1 MIIKFFSNGIGGGAA
16 PVDYLIAEKV
26 LAYDENRNLIRDDAG
41 QPQTV
46 IRDPL
51 PEVLRGTPEQ
61 TRHLID
67 ASTNKWSYTAG
78 VISFAEG
85 DAPNEGAQQEVIDRF
100 EELAFAG
107 LDADQY
113 DCLWVR
119 HVHEGNIELH
129 FCTPRLELTEG
140 KSLNI
145 APPGHEAAFNSLR
158 DLLNQEHRWADPL
171 EPDRAREFKPVRE
184 SAERAEA
191 RTAIIGAIYD
201 QIDGGLITDR
211 LTMIDFFEDAGFEI
225 TRRAEKSISIRDPE
239 FTKPF
244 KLEGVLTHENWT
256 PERHAEIAA
265 NRQAGTD
272 ADRPRRL
279 DDIPHEQLCAEH
291 ARHIE
296 KRETYNRDR
305 YGRDEREHTFDHRE
319 QITLDEN
326 DLSLRTVDDL
336 GDSLDI
342 DGGSD
347 RDQSDLELADAP
359 YADDNLWFDQG
370 DDQRSDLSDFEP
382 EPDQVGELH
391 SGRQADHLS
400 GGAGLD
406 DTTHSLRTRIA
417 VLRGAVG
424 EIIRAIRDSH
434 ERFGRALDQADERNI
449 GITDRLHDVVK
460 PVTTALAGCVEA
472 VVERCRELRAGRD
485 SLNDQLEAVTE
496 RRNTIEEQLEVIE
509 HRQSHG
515 LSL

>member
-16 PVDYLIAEKV
+16 PVNYLIATEV
-26 LAYDENRNLIRDDAG
+26 LAYDKNRNLIRDDTG
-41 QPQTV
+41 QPQTM

-51 PEVLRGTPEQ
+51 PEVLRGTPDQ

-78 VISFAEG
+78 VISFVEN
-85 DAPNEGAQQEVIDRF
+85 DAPNEDAQQEVIDRF

-107 LDADQY
+107 LEADQY

-119 HVHEGNIELH
+119 HVHEGNVELH

-158 DLLNQEHRWADPL
+158 DLLNQQHHWADPL

-191 RTAIIGAIYD
+191 RSAIIGAIYD

-211 LTMIDFFEDAGFEI
+211 PTMINFLEDAGFEV

-244 KLEGVLTHENWT
+244 KLEGVLTHEHWT
-256 PERHAEIAA
+256 PERHEEIAA
-265 NRQAGTD
+265 DRQAGTD
-272 ADRPRRL
+272 ANRPRRL
-279 DDIPHEQLCAEH
+279 DEIPHEQLCAEL

-305 YGRDEREHTFDHRE
+305 YGRVERDHALDHRE
-319 QITLDEN
+319 QIALDEN
-326 DLSLRTVDDL
+326 DLSLRTMDDL
-336 GDSLDI
+336 SNSLDR
-342 DGGSD
+342 DGDAD
-347 RDQSDLELADAP
+347 RDQPDVELANAP
-359 YADDNLWFDQG
+359 NPDDGLWFDQS

-382 EPDQVGELH
+382 EPDQTGELH
-391 SGRQADHLS
+391 GRRQADHLLGGS
-400 GGAGLD
+400 GID
-406 DTTHSLRTRIA
+406 DRTHSPRARIA
-417 VLRGAVG
+417 QLRGAVG
-424 EIIRAIRDSH
+424 TIISAVRYSH
-434 ERFGRALDQADERNI
+434 ARFGRALDQTDQRSI
-449 GITDRLHDVVK
+449 GFADRLRDVVK
-460 PVTTALAGCVEA
+460 PVTTVLTRCAEV
-472 VVERCRELRAGRD
+472 VVERCRELRAGRE
-485 SLNDQLEAVTE
+485 SLNEQLEAVTD
-496 RRNTIEEQLEVIE
+496 RRNTVEEQLEIIE
-509 HRQSHG
+509 HKQSHG